1 MAVSDWSG
9 TSLPW
14 AEELTALKD
23 RIGGLFRRS
32 EPRRQVG
39 LLLEGLVGGAER
51 KNGWQL
57 AEYAG
62 DGAPW
67 RMQALLGRTMWDE
80 EQARD
85 ICRDYVIERLG
96 DPLGDPLGVLVVDE
110 TGFLKKGNHSA
121 GVARQYS
128 GTAGRIEN
136 CQIGVFLGYAGP
148 KGHALIDRRLY
159 LPKDWAD
166 DAERRTA
173 AGVPDDVTFATK
185 PKIGVAMVAAALDA
199 GVPCA
204 WVLGDSVYGSDKSL
218 RVMLESREKPYVLS
232 VRANERLMMGDF
244 HTHTAEELAAGLAA
258 GEWRRLPAG
267 EGSKGPRLYDWARLR
282 LFRLQAPP
290 WDHWLLI
297 RRSISDPT
305 DMAFYVTFGPHTT
318 ELQEL
323 AAVAGLRWTI
333 EECFQS
339 AKGETGLDHCEVR
352 SWRGWHRHMTLSM
365 LALAFLAGLR
375 ARLKEAQISIA
386 SDKANKRSLSTAA

>member
-1 MAVSDWSG
+1 MAVSEWSG
-9 TSLPW
+9 ASLSW
-14 AEELTALKD
+14 FEELAGLKE
-23 RIGGLFRRS
+23 RIGGLFRRA

-39 LLLEGLVGGAER
+39 LLLEGLIGGAER

-62 DGAPW
+62 DPAPW
-67 RMQALLGRTMWDE
+67 RMQALLGRTLWDQE
-80 EQARD
+80 KARD
-85 ICRDYVIERLG
+85 ICRDYVIEHLG
-96 DPLGDPLGVLVVDE
+96 DPSGVLVLDE
-110 TGFLKKGNHSA
+110 TGFLKKGSHSV

-136 CQIGVFLGYAGP
+136 CQIGVFLGYASP
-148 KGHALIDRRLY
+148 KGHAMIDRRLY
-159 LPKDWAD
+159 LPKDWIE
-166 DAERRTA
+166 DAERRKA
-173 AGVPDDVTFATK
+173 ANIPDDLTFATK
-185 PKIGVAMVAAALDA
+185 PKIGIAMVAAALDA

-218 RVMLESREKPYVLS
+218 RVMLENRDKPYVLS
-232 VRANERLMMGDF
+232 IRGNERLMMGDF
-244 HTHTAEELAAGLAA
+244 RTHTAEDLATGLS
-258 GEWRRLPAG
+258 GDDWRRLPAG

-282 LFRLQAPP
+282 LFRLQSPP

-297 RRSISDPT
+297 RRSIADPA
-305 DMAFYVTFGPHTT
+305 DMAFYVTFAPHVT
-318 ELQEL
+318 ELKEL

-339 AKGETGLDHCEVR
+339 AKGETGLDHCEAR
-352 SWRGWHRHMTLSM
+352 SWHGWHRHMTLSM

-386 SDKANKRSLSTAA
+386 SAKANKRSPSAAA

>member
-1 MAVSDWSG
+1 MAVSVWSG
-9 TSLPW
+9 ASLPW
-14 AEELTALKD
+14 FEELAALKD
-23 RIGGLFRRS
+23 RIGGLFRRA

-62 DGAPW
+62 DLAPW
-67 RMQALLGRTMWDE
+67 RMQALLGRTMWDQE
-80 EQARD
+80 KARD

-96 DPLGDPLGVLVVDE
+96 DPSGVLVLDE
-110 TGFLKKGNHSA
+110 TGFLKKGRHSV

-159 LPKDWAD
+159 LPKEWIGDT
-166 DAERRTA
+166 ERRKSA
-173 AGVPDDVTFATK
+173 SIPDNVTFATK
-185 PKIGVAMVAAALDA
+185 PKIGIAMVEAALDA

-218 RVMLESREKPYVLS
+218 RVMLEGRDKPYVLS
-232 VRANERLMMGDF
+232 IRGNERLIMGDF
-244 HTHTAEELAAGLAA
+244 RTHTAKDVAAGLSADQ
-258 GEWRRLPAG
+258 WRRLPAG
-267 EGSKGPRLYDWARLR
+267 AGSKGPRLYDWARLR
-282 LFRLQAPP
+282 LFRLQSPP

-297 RRSISDPT
+297 RRSIADPT
-305 DMAFYVTFGPHTT
+305 DMAFYVTFGPHITG
-318 ELQEL
+318 LNEL

-339 AKGETGLDHCEVR
+339 AKGETGLDHCEAR
-352 SWRGWHRHMTLSM
+352 SWHGWHRHMTLSM

-375 ARLKEAQISIA
+375 ARLKEAQIGVA
-386 SDKANKRSLSTAA
+386 SDKANKRSLSAVA